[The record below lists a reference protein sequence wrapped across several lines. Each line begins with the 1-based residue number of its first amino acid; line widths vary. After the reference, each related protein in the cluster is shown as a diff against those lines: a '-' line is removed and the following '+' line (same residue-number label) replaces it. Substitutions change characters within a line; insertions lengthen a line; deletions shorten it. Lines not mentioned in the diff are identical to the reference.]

1 MQRLLCTATTL
12 RALPFF
18 SSLADS
24 VIAEALP
31 LLQVRTYAARAAI
44 SAPAALVDYVCIVLA
59 GKVNVLQTDESGRE
73 MVLEELGEHEFFNED
88 ACLGQ
93 RSSGERFEAETESTI
108 LFAPRRLIENCL
120 TQDPTTAQLLLQTL
134 ARRLSRARRKI
145 ASLGLDTVYARVVDV
160 LLQRGHDENGEW
172 FVDVGA
178 EFIAALVGASR
189 EMVSRVV
196 RDLID
201 RGFVRRVKRQII
213 VSKRSVLEQYYINDR
228 AALCI
233 STRHS
238 RTVEPLRPREG
249 RLAA

>member
-1 MQRLLCTATTL
+1 MTMQRLVCTATTL

-73 MVLEELGEHEFFNED
+73 TVLEALGEHEFFNED

-93 RSSGERFEAETESTI
+93 RSSAERFEAETESTI

-134 ARRLSRARRKI
+134 TRRLPRARRKI
-145 ASLGLDTVYARVVDV
+145 ASLGVRMTSTGVETMSKANAAMIGTSVGRDTIASVFRRDTFLLPVNDV
-160 LLQRGHDENGEW
+160 
-172 FVDVGA
+172 
-178 EFIAALVGASR
+178 
-189 EMVSRVV
+189 
-196 RDLID
+196 
-201 RGFVRRVKRQII
+201 
-213 VSKRSVLEQYYINDR
+213 
-228 AALCI
+228 
-233 STRHS
+233 
-238 RTVEPLRPREG
+238 
-249 RLAA
+249 